1 VKAVRL
7 HKFHSTPVI
16 DEVPEPKISGPLDVI
31 VKVGG
36 AGVCRT
42 DLHIIEGQWDAAM
55 GTPLPYILGHENAGW
70 VHETG
75 SAVTNVAV
83 GDTVILHPTPTCGL
97 CRACRAG
104 DDMHCENSTF
114 PGLSTDGGMAEYLLT
129 SARACVKLDPA
140 TQPKDVAALA
150 DAGITA
156 YHAVRKAL
164 PLLYPGTTAVVIG
177 AGGLGHIGIQ
187 CLAAL
192 SAANIIVVD
201 RNPEALKL
209 AAQLGAAHTVVA
221 DGKHGSASHVDAV
234 KDLTNGAGAHVV
246 LDFVAEAGAE
256 MDGWQMTR
264 PAGSYFV
271 IGYGGTLTIP
281 TLDIISTE
289 RNIIGN
295 IVGTYNDLAELMA
308 LAQAGKVTLHTK
320 AYPLTAAPDALAD
333 LDAGRVRGRAIL
345 IPE

>member
-1 VKAVRL
+1 MKAVRL
-7 HKFHSTPVI
+7 HAYNEKPTI
-16 DEVPEPKISGPLDVI
+16 DEVDEPTVKGPLDVV

-42 DLHIIEGQWDAAM
+42 DLHIILGQWDEAM
-55 GTPLPYILGHENAGW
+55 NPSLPYTIGHENAGW
-70 VHETG
+70 VHEVG

-104 DDMHCENSTF
+104 QDMHCSESIF
-114 PGLSTDGGMAEYLLT
+114 PGLDGTDGGMAEYLLT
-129 SARACVKLDPA
+129 SARACVKLDPS

-192 SAANIIVVD
+192 TAANIIVVD
-201 RNPEALKL
+201 RNPAALEL
-209 AAQLGAAHTVVA
+209 AGTARRHR
-221 DGKHGSASHVDAV
+221 
-234 KDLTNGAGAHVV
+234 
-246 LDFVAEAGAE
+246 
-256 MDGWQMTR
+256 R
-264 PAGSYFV
+264 PWS
-271 IGYGGTLTIP
+271 
-281 TLDIISTE
+281 
-289 RNIIGN
+289 
-295 IVGTYNDLAELMA
+295 
-308 LAQAGKVTLHTK
+308 
-320 AYPLTAAPDALAD
+320 LTASTSTRSRTSPTARAPTWSSTSSP
-333 LDAGRVRGRAIL
+333 RRARRTRASR
-345 IPE
+345 

>member
-7 HKFHSTPVI
+7 HAFHQPPVI
-16 DEVPEPKISGPLDVI
+16 DEVPEPTISGPLDVI
-31 VKVGG
+31 VKIGG

-42 DLHIIEGQWDAAM
+42 DLHIMEGQWDAAM

-70 VHETG
+70 VHEIG

-104 DDMHCENSTF
+104 DDMHCVASTF

-129 SARACVKLDPA
+129 SARACVKLDPQ

-156 YHAVRKAL
+156 YHAVRKAI
-164 PLLYPGTTAVVIG
+164 PLLYPGTSCVLIG

-192 SAANIIVVD
+192 TATQIIVVD
-201 RNPEALKL
+201 RNPDALKL
-209 AAQLGAAHTVVA
+209 AEQLGAHHTVVA
-221 DGKHGSASHVDAV
+221 DGSQVDAV
-234 KDLTNGAGAHVV
+234 KDITGGGADVV
-246 LDFVAEAGAE
+246 LDFVAEQGAE
-256 MDGWQMTR
+256 QDGFAMTR
-264 PAGSYFV
+264 PAGSYYV
-271 IGYGGTLTIP
+271 IGYGGTLNIP

-295 IVGTYNDLAELMA
+295 IVGTYNELAELMV
-308 LAQAGKVTLHTK
+308 LAQTGRVTLHTRT
-320 AYPLTAAPDALAD
+320 YPLDSAADALAD

-345 IPE
+345 VP

>member
-7 HKFHSTPVI
+7 HKFHDMPVV
-16 DEVPEPKISGPLDVI
+16 DDVPEPTISGPLDVI
-31 VKVGG
+31 VRIGG

-42 DLHIIEGQWDAAM
+42 DLHIVEGQWDSRM
-55 GTPLPYILGHENAGW
+55 HTPLPYILGHENAGW
-70 VHETG
+70 VQDVG

-104 DDMHCENSTF
+104 DDMHCVNSSF

-129 SARACVKLDPA
+129 SARACVKLEPS
-140 TQPKDVAALA
+140 TQPRDVAALA

-156 YHAVRKAL
+156 YHAVRKAI
-164 PLLYPGTTAVVIG
+164 PLLYPGTTCVVIG

-192 SAANIIVVD
+192 TATRIIVVD
-201 RNPEALKL
+201 QNPDALKL
-209 AAQLGAAHTVVA
+209 AEQLGADATVVA
-221 DGKHGSASHVDAV
+221 DGGQVDAV
-234 KDLTNGAGAHVV
+234 QELTGGAGADVV
-246 LDFVAEAGAE
+246 LDFVAEQGAE
-256 MDGWQMTR
+256 MDGWNMTA

-271 IGYGGTLTIP
+271 IGYGGTVQIP

-308 LAQAGKVTLHTK
+308 LAQGGQVTLHTK
-320 AYPLTAAPDALAD
+320 TYPLDAAPDALAD

-345 IPE
+345 VP